1 MQTRSFDSFFFLWSE
16 QDHIW
21 GHTEKISQN
30 LEVEHNKNKDI
41 LKMKRQTYTRNH
53 WREKKLNSSSK
64 EMLLNIC

>member
-1 MQTRSFDSFFFLWSE
+1 MQTRSFDSFFFLWPE

-53 WREKKLNSSSK
+53 
-64 EMLLNIC
+64 